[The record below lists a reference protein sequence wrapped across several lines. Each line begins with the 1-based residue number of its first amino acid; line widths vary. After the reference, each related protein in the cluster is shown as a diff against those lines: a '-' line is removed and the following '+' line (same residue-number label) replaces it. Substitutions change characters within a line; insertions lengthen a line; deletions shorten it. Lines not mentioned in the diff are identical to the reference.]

1 MLNKLLIPSVL
12 FLFFLKIIALNFT
25 TFNLFGDEAQ
35 YWLWS
40 KSFEFGYFSKPPFL
54 PWVIGAYSAV
64 FGDSFF
70 SLKLIPV
77 FTYFLIA
84 FTIYNL
90 SKNVG
95 LEKNE
100 AISCSLFFLLMPAV
114 SFSSFIISTDIF
126 LILFWTLSLNELIKI
141 TDKPKTKNFFFLGI
155 YIGLAFI
162 SKYAAIYF
170 LVCFLVY
177 VLIDRKFR
185 NLFFENYLNF
195 LLSLLFVLIILAPNI
210 IWNLNNEWVTL
221 QHTSDNANL
230 KNIEMNLF
238 RGLEFIGIQI
248 LMLGPFIFLGA
259 LIKIKK
265 LNFSKNIK
273 ILLVFSLP
281 IFVIVFF
288 EAVIVRANANWAA
301 PALISF
307 FIYLYVN
314 AKKGNIFMSLNILFN
329 FIFCAVFFLLISINY
344 PTKIFERIIGLN
356 SFAELVYLEGS
367 KNNIK
372 NYVVSDRLLFSSLKY
387 ELRDRDISFFMPYK
401 INSKITN
408 HFMISSPLNKLISK
422 NFILI
427 GSPKDIIYLKNVH
440 RFKIKEIP
448 KYSFT
453 KDKIEMY
460 EVLFD

>member
-1 MLNKLLIPSVL
+1 MLNKLLLPSIVFL
-12 FLFFLKIIALNFT
+12 FLIKIIALKLT

-40 KSFEFGYFSKPPFL
+40 KTFDFGYFSKPPFL
-54 PWVIGAYSAV
+54 SWFIGVYSAV

-70 SLKLIPV
+70 SLKLIPIFSYLLV
-77 FTYFLIA
+77 TLSVYH
-84 FTIYNL
+84 L

-126 LILFWTLSLNELIKI
+126 LLLFWTLSLNELLKI
-141 TDKPKTKNFFFLGI
+141 TDKPKTKNFILLGI
-155 YIGLAFI
+155 YVGLAFI

-170 LVCFLVY
+170 LVCLLIY
-177 VLIDRKFR
+177 VLIDGKFR
-185 NLFFENYLNF
+185 NLFFENYFNF
-195 LLSLLFVLIILAPNI
+195 LLSLLFALIILAPNI
-210 IWNLNNEWVTL
+210 MWNLNNEWVTL

-230 KNIEMNLF
+230 KNIRINLL

-265 LNFSKNIK
+265 LNFNKNIK
-273 ILLVFSLP
+273 TLLIFSLP
-281 IFVIVFF
+281 VFVIVFF

-307 FIYLYVN
+307 FIFLYVN
-314 AKKGNIFMSLNILFN
+314 AKKESIFMNLNLLFN
-329 FIFCAVFFLLISINY
+329 FMFCTVFFLLIAINY

-356 SFAELVYLEGS
+356 SFAEYVYLEGS
-367 KNNIK
+367 KNNIN
-372 NYVVSDRLLFSSLKY
+372 NYVISDRLLFSSLNY
-387 ELRDRDISFFMPYK
+387 ELRDKDVNFYMPYK

-408 HFMISSPLNKLISK
+408 HFMISSPLNTLIAK
-422 NFILI
+422 DFILI
-427 GSPKDIIYLKNVH
+427 GSPKDVMYLENTH
-440 RFKIKEIP
+440 RFKTKEIP
-448 KYSFT
+448 EYSFT
-453 KDKIEMY
+453 KHKIEIY
-460 EVLFD
+460 EVQFD